1 MTPHREKSEHE
12 SPQNNDGFAVL
23 GLLLL
28 AAVPYL
34 NSLGGAFVYDDRLQ
48 IVGNPY
54 VHSFRYLGRIFGST
68 VWTFEGAQGVTNYY
82 RPLMTF
88 AYLLCY
94 KMYGPIPFGFHLLNL
109 TLHAAVVVLL
119 FAVTRQLFG
128 DRLLALVAA
137 GLFAL
142 HPIHTEAVAW
152 IAALPDLQLSVF
164 FLLTFLLYLRLAP
177 PELPGADAARARWTF
192 AAMLATYVLALLS
205 KEQALVLPVIAAIYE
220 HFYRPDRVATSLR
233 AKLQRYAGLWII
245 AAAYIAFRHFVL
257 GSFAPSVARPG
268 LSWYRV
274 ALTAI
279 TLIGTYLWKL
289 IWPLH
294 LSAFYV
300 FHESQHLSDAG
311 VLLGLVALLAC
322 LNLFVWLW
330 GRARPISFAFV
341 WMGATLAPVLNARW
355 LPAAVFAERYLY
367 LPSIGF
373 CWLAGWLAVV
383 VWRAAPTEFAARGR
397 TRIPFLRRAVP
408 AVLAVLAL
416 LYGVRTI
423 RRNRVWRT
431 EDGLFRQTLVEQPDA
446 QLIRTNLGV
455 IYWDHGNDD
464 AAEREWM
471 AALGPHAPYAPT
483 LNNLGL
489 LRARQK
495 RYAEAIA
502 FFEQAMAVRPS
513 YMDPYKNRAS
523 IYAEMSRFDEADRGF
538 RQAVTLAPLSGEAH
552 NAYAHFLL
560 DRGRTDEALTQFRLS
575 DANDPNAEA
584 EENLGDLLAAKGD
597 TQHARAAFEA
607 ALAFNSI
614 DSHAR
619 FALAAL
625 DEQENRY
632 ADAMREYRTGLET
645 DPMNATALAA
655 VRRLAAQG
663 TR

>member
-1 MTPHREKSEHE
+1 
-12 SPQNNDGFAVL
+12 
-23 GLLLL
+23 
-28 AAVPYL
+28 
-34 NSLGGAFVYDDRLQ
+34 
-48 IVGNPY
+48 
-54 VHSFRYLGRIFGST
+54 
-68 VWTFEGAQGVTNYY
+68 
-82 RPLMTF
+82 
-88 AYLLCY
+88 
-94 KMYGPIPFGFHLLNL
+94 
-109 TLHAAVVVLL
+109 VLL
-119 FAVTRQLFG
+119 FAVTQRLFG

-142 HPIHTEAVAW
+142 HPIHTESVAW

-164 FLLTFLLYLRLAP
+164 FLLTFLFYLRLAP
-177 PELPGADAARARWTF
+177 LELPGAAGADSARVGTTF
-192 AAMLATYVLALLS
+192 AAMLASYILALLS
-205 KEQALVLPVIAAIYE
+205 KEQALVLPVVAAIYE
-220 HFYRPDRVATSLR
+220 HFYRPDRVVTSLHM
-233 AKLQRYAGLWII
+233 KLRRYAGLWIV
-245 AAAYIAFRHFVL
+245 AAAYIAFRVFVL
-257 GSFAPSVARPG
+257 GGFAPSVARPT

-330 GRARPISFAFV
+330 SRARPITFAFI

-367 LPSIGF
+367 LPSVGF
-373 CWLAGWLAVV
+373 CWLAGWMAVV
-383 VWRAAPTEFAARGR
+383 VWRAAPTEFVARGR
-397 TRIPFLRRAVP
+397 TRIPLLRRAVP
-408 AVLAVLAL
+408 AALAVVAL

-431 EDGLFRQTLVEQPDA
+431 EEVLFRQTLAEQPDA

-455 IYWDHGNDD
+455 IYWDSGNDA

-471 AALGPHAPYAPT
+471 ASLGPHAPYAPT

-495 RYAEAIA
+495 RYTEAIS

-523 IYAEMSRFDEADRGF
+523 VYAEMGRFDDADRGF

-552 NAYAHFLL
+552 NAYGHFLL
-560 DRGRTDEALTQFRLS
+560 DRARTDEALTQFRLS
-575 DANDPNAEA
+575 DENDPNAEA
-584 EENLGDLLAAKGD
+584 EENLGDLLVAKGD
-597 TQHARAAFEA
+597 AQHARAAFEA

-625 DEQENRY
+625 DEQEKRY

-645 DPMNATALAA
+645 DPMNEKALAA

>member
-1 MTPHREKSEHE
+1 MMPHREKSGNE
-12 SPQNNDGFAVL
+12 SAQNDDAIAVL

-28 AAVPYL
+28 AVVPYL
-34 NSLGGAFVYDDRLQ
+34 NSLSGAFVYDDRLQ

-94 KMYGPIPFGFHLLNL
+94 KLFGPIPFGFHLLNL

-119 FAVTRQLFG
+119 FFVTRRLFG

-164 FLLTFLLYLRLAP
+164 FLLTFLFYLRLAP
-177 PELPGADAARARWTF
+177 PELPDADAASTRWTF
-192 AAMLATYVLALLS
+192 VAMLAAYILALLS
-205 KEQALVLPVIAAIYE
+205 KEQALVLPAIAAIYE
-220 HFYRPDRVATSLR
+220 HFYRPDRAVTSLR
-233 AKLQRYAGLWII
+233 AKLQRYGGLWIA
-245 AAAYIAFRHFVL
+245 AAAYVAFRHFAL
-257 GSFAPSVARPG
+257 GSFAPSVARPA
-268 LSWYRV
+268 LSWYGV

-311 VLLGLVALLAC
+311 VLLGIVALLAC

-367 LPSIGF
+367 LPSMGF
-373 CWLAGWLAVV
+373 CWLLGWLAVV
-383 VWRAAPTEFAARGR
+383 VWRAAPTEFAWRGR
-397 TRIPFLRRAVP
+397 MRIPFLRRAVP
-408 AVLAVLAL
+408 AALAALAL

-423 RRNRVWRT
+423 RRNRVWRS
-431 EDGLFRQTLVEQPDA
+431 EEVLFRQTLAEEPDA

-455 IYWDHGNDD
+455 IYWDSGNDA

-471 AALGPHAPYAPT
+471 ASLGPHAPYAPT

-502 FFEQAMAVRPS
+502 FFEQAMTVRPS
-513 YMDPYKNRAS
+513 YMDPYKNRATV
-523 IYAEMSRFDEADRGF
+523 YAEMDRFDEADRGF

-552 NAYAHFLL
+552 NAYGHFLL
-560 DRGRTDEALTQFRLS
+560 DRGRTDEALEQFRLS
-575 DANDPNAEA
+575 DENDPNADA
-584 EENLGDLLAAKGD
+584 EENMGDLLAAKGD
-597 TQHARAAFEA
+597 AQHARAAFEA

-632 ADAMREYRTGLET
+632 ADAMREYRAGLET